1 MYDIDIVGDKLLM
14 KKGIWDESELFLA
27 SCLWWDY
34 NPSTGMIT
42 ADLNSTL
49 KKSVKE
55 FLNMAYPTFMNN
67 ITYQS
72 ERNALSKDLKTV
84 YSGIESKVSAIA
96 STKVPYWNKMYQHQR
111 EATIAMYARRVTFL
125 AFQQRVGKSLT
136 MMSHSLATSR
146 RRTVIVC
153 MDVGK
158 WNYMKDMTSKI
169 WNDPVEAF
177 SPYDF
182 TILDSQKRKCVQAFH
197 EKYVIVNYEAM
208 PKYMDYIVDG
218 TGTLTDHI
226 VFDECFAYDT
236 LITTDKGVLPI
247 GYIVDN
253 KVNCKA
259 LSVNYETGGLEFK
272 EISAYMSNPLNKE
285 IVLVKTSDG
294 CTFACTNDHKIF
306 VHGKGYVKAKDLQEG
321 TDMLYS
327 MRSCG
332 HKDCKGQKNHEV
344 LQSEMFAKM
353 DDREHGLPV
362 KTFGFK
368 EGSVSTSS
376 GNSELPVVQCG
387 VCEEKVFE
395 EKILLNSMFCE
406 MEDVSAG
413 SFRLYEDEG
422 VEREYVASIKKYV
435 CGESSSKR
443 EYKGTDDIKQS
454 NERSDSDRENSSV
467 IQGEDI
473 SIERREWISNKT
485 TITSAVVNGT
495 TYRVRH
501 RDSSSEASISKS
513 SESLQGR
520 LSDTGKEDSD
530 RSRRNLSQD
539 EAMEVSGQ
547 EKDRGPSVVRVVSVE
562 VLEQGSGRES
572 KWLCGKN
579 KVYDITVDDNHNYFA
594 NGILVSNCQAIKN
607 TTSARHRLADKL
619 IDACPDARITLMSG
633 TPVMNRLDDMF
644 AYFKLSRHPLGANR
658 KKFDDM
664 FIRRSSGR
672 YSKVIGSKDS
682 AKLFSMSSNFMIR
695 KRLDECSDIPAK
707 SHVKMY
713 YPIGDWKEQ
722 YMTAVHEAI
731 MNKGSKVRESS
742 IHSINNIMAQA
753 KIPGTFDFIKQLVD
767 QDEKVV
773 VFTSYSEP
781 LNKMEQLLVE
791 NKIKY
796 VRIDGSID
804 GKEKV
809 SRAFAFNED
818 PEIMVAICNMKAAGH
833 SINLSAASYINVIN
847 YPLSPMELDQAIFR
861 TDTVDKKNKTT
872 VYYSTCVGD
881 DGENTVDMRL
891 ADLNE
896 SKVQDINNFVDKG
909 KDVDDIL
916 NATDAIYSEILKQYG
931 NDNDKQE

>member
-218 TGTLTDHI
+218 TGVVTDHI
-226 VFDECFAYDT
+226 VFDEC
-236 LITTDKGVLPI
+236 
-247 GYIVDN
+247 
-253 KVNCKA
+253 
-259 LSVNYETGGLEFK
+259 
-272 EISAYMSNPLNKE
+272 
-285 IVLVKTSDG
+285 
-294 CTFACTNDHKIF
+294 
-306 VHGKGYVKAKDLQEG
+306 
-321 TDMLYS
+321 
-327 MRSCG
+327 
-332 HKDCKGQKNHEV
+332 
-344 LQSEMFAKM
+344 
-353 DDREHGLPV
+353 
-362 KTFGFK
+362 
-368 EGSVSTSS
+368 
-376 GNSELPVVQCG
+376 
-387 VCEEKVFE
+387 
-395 EKILLNSMFCE
+395 
-406 MEDVSAG
+406 
-413 SFRLYEDEG
+413 
-422 VEREYVASIKKYV
+422 
-435 CGESSSKR
+435 
-443 EYKGTDDIKQS
+443 
-454 NERSDSDRENSSV
+454 
-467 IQGEDI
+467 
-473 SIERREWISNKT
+473 
-485 TITSAVVNGT
+485 
-495 TYRVRH
+495 
-501 RDSSSEASISKS
+501 
-513 SESLQGR
+513 
-520 LSDTGKEDSD
+520 
-530 RSRRNLSQD
+530 
-539 EAMEVSGQ
+539 
-547 EKDRGPSVVRVVSVE
+547 
-562 VLEQGSGRES
+562 
-572 KWLCGKN
+572 
-579 KVYDITVDDNHNYFA
+579 
-594 NGILVSNCQAIKN
+594 QAIKN
-607 TTSARHRLADKL
+607 TSSARHRLADKL
-619 IDACPDARITLMSG
+619 IDSCPDARITLMSG